1 MKGGGRFKLVHSKG
15 RISKRGGGGGKKGG
29 RNGNEN
35 TRHKFDARDGVS
47 RQNFSVSKILW
58 WLVLGSVCYRWA
70 ERSRCDVFQVKY
82 RNNHWKHTFS
92 YKLNIFLVIE
102 SKDLICIYYTDLIKI
117 FMIRWREIVKY
128 YAELEGNQKLNTKKW
143 RTRFDSG
150 RVSNT
155 LWRFLKFPSF
165 DVNILKSSLLIYH
178 RIHRQISLS
187 FESIANFSWG
197 LEIIRDNWI
206 RIHARFHAKL
216 QRPD

>member
-1 MKGGGRFKLVHSKG
+1 MKGGGRFKLVHSKR
-15 RISKRGGGGGKKGG
+15 RISNRGGGGKKGG

-70 ERSRCDVFQVKY
+70 ERSRCDIFQVKY

-117 FMIRWREIVKY
+117 FMIHWREIVKY
-128 YAELEGNQKLNTKKW
+128 YAELEGNQKLNTKK
-143 RTRFDSG
+143 
-150 RVSNT
+150 
-155 LWRFLKFPSF
+155 
-165 DVNILKSSLLIYH
+165 
-178 RIHRQISLS
+178 
-187 FESIANFSWG
+187 
-197 LEIIRDNWI
+197 
-206 RIHARFHAKL
+206 
-216 QRPD
+216 

>member
-15 RISKRGGGGGKKGG
+15 RISNRGGGGGKKGG

-102 SKDLICIYYTDLIKI
+102 SKDLICIYYTDKN
-117 FMIRWREIVKY
+117 FH
-128 YAELEGNQKLNTKKW
+128 
-143 RTRFDSG
+143 DS
-150 RVSNT
+150 
-155 LWRFLKFPSF
+155 F
-165 DVNILKSSLLIYH
+165 KS
-178 RIHRQISLS
+178 
-187 FESIANFSWG
+187 
-197 LEIIRDNWI
+197 
-206 RIHARFHAKL
+206 
-216 QRPD
+216 

>member
-15 RISKRGGGGGKKGG
+15 RISNRGGGEGKKGG

-35 TRHKFDARDGVS
+35 TRHKFDARDGIS

-70 ERSRCDVFQVKY
+70 ERSRCDIFQVKY
-82 RNNHWKHTFS
+82 RNNYWKHTFS

-128 YAELEGNQKLNTKKW
+128 YVELEGNQKLNTKKDSFW
-143 RTRFDSG
+143 FRPRIQYTLTLSQVSLVRCKHPQILPFNISSYTQTDFPLFRIDRKFFVRF
-150 RVSNT
+150 RN
-155 LWRFLKFPSF
+155 
-165 DVNILKSSLLIYH
+165 
-178 RIHRQISLS
+178 
-187 FESIANFSWG
+187 
-197 LEIIRDNWI
+197 
-206 RIHARFHAKL
+206 
-216 QRPD
+216 